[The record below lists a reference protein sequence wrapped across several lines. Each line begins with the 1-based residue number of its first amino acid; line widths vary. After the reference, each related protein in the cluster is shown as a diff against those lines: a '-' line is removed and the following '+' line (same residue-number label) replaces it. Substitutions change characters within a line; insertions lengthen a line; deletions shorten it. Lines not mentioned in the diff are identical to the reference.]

1 MSVPKACQRPGGS
14 RPAASPINDFNL
26 RTLRKYFIRHMQ
38 KPKCNQKHLF
48 RGLVVLRV
56 FNDGQT
62 FIEQVQHI
70 RLGHDA
76 PQSMLIEQARTPI
89 CLPLPFAFILS
100 KYQLVRI
107 TLRFE
112 APTTAFSP
120 CLRARSHKAADMSVE
135 QFTQN

>member
-14 RPAASPINDFNL
+14 GPAAPPINDFNL

-62 FIEQVQHI
+62 FIEQVQYI

-89 CLPLPFAFILS
+89 CLPFAFILS
-100 KYQLVRI
+100 KYHLI
-107 TLRFE
+107 LRFE

-120 CLRARSHKAADMSVE
+120 CLRARSHKVADMSVE